1 MQGHGRARLRVHQGQ
16 TWQAHTAGHIHPT
29 AVRSFSTEGEEM
41 TETVMTVFLLGALAV
56 AVAGLVLY
64 ALAEIFFW
72 MDEQDRRDR

>member
-1 MQGHGRARLRVHQGQ
+1 MMG
-16 TWQAHTAGHIHPT
+16 
-29 AVRSFSTEGEEM
+29 AVLTF
-41 TETVMTVFLLGALAV
+41 VLLGALAV